1 MTLMKEV
8 KFLEKQ
14 YLGLNKISF
23 ITRMTLAVFCFI
35 FSYDWGEKQE
45 VLYDLT
51 GKIPE
56 QSVELFFF
64 LGISILVIS
73 AILVFVLHFE
83 TKIVNSFIVLDGL
96 WTSRKVKIDIN
107 SIKSCEKVPY
117 SKYFFNRSVYNL
129 HYKKSIR
136 FFTRG
141 NEAVKL
147 TDKDGQVY
155 LIGTQKVE
163 ELARSINNIISS
175 IKN

>member
-1 MTLMKEV
+1 MEEI

-23 ITRMTLAVFCFI
+23 ITRMTLAIFCFV
-35 FSYDWGEKQE
+35 FSYDWREKQD
-45 VLYDLT
+45 VLYELQQ
-51 GKIPE
+51 ISE
-56 QSVELFFF
+56 QSLELFFF

-73 AILVFVLHFE
+73 GILVFVLHFE

-141 NEAVKL
+141 NDAVKL
-147 TDKDGQVY
+147 IDKDGQVY
-155 LIGTQKVE
+155 LIGSQKVE
-163 ELARSINNIISS
+163 ELARSINHIISS